1 MTTLSDAARAALA
14 ACYATRGKHR
24 GQLLARAPASQTL
37 AYAAWQGAMLAC
49 NPFKASIA
57 GLIFMTAEQRAIA
70 DEVTAFFEAMPR
82 AERIAAERNRA
93 ALEAWGVW

>member
-1 MTTLSDAARAALA
+1 
-14 ACYATRGKHR
+14 
-24 GQLLARAPASQTL
+24 
-37 AYAAWQGAMLAC
+37 MLAC